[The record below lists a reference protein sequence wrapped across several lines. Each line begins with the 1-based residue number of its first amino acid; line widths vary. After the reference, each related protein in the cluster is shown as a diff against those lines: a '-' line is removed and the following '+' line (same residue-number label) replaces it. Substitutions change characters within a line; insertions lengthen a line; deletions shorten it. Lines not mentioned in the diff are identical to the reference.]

1 MGKGNLANRRP
12 CPICGSDKKYK
23 FCCRD
28 LDLSKNKEQSSFGSV
43 VEQEFDSCKN
53 EKSGQILEPYL
64 SGDEAESFLDFI
76 SKRTFLKPWVFKN
89 PKRED
94 GKEFTDVAVL
104 FRDTLILIEVKG
116 NKFNP
121 KNPQRYLNEAKKR
134 HQQLIHAERIA
145 KNHLKR
151 VEFKNDYFS
160 FTTDFSEINKIYL
173 ISISAGL
180 GELEVSSGAN
190 HIDYSKMSHQDVGRY
205 LGFFDPKTNI
215 HSFTIKEMEF
225 ASKHIDTIKDFFW
238 YLDFEKKFLNNSF
251 EAQKD
256 GQQIIAVV
264 DENRE
269 DMIAIYILHYYWD
282 EELNRTG
289 VVNLNKILSSDQDMK
304 KADMIMYAGS
314 DTSKNLENDSHYQE
328 IQKEKRISYFWD
340 HLIENTLSQVDYAY
354 KLTGIDRE
362 KKSIGISELKSILEE
377 MSATSRLERTIFCE
391 RIKESEEKDVKFR
404 ILFSA
409 ADDSKTVFSY
419 ARFNYEEFPNQSMQ
433 EKGNN
438 EHLYKV
444 WCRIKFGDKFI
455 PFRSKIEQALLIS
468 KHVYGKQSSLSFSL
482 SSGVEVDEGIC
493 RKIMVM

>member
-1 MGKGNLANRRP
+1 MGKGNLANMKP
-12 CPICGSDKKYK
+12 CPTCGANKKYK

-28 LDLSKNKEQSSFGSV
+28 LDLSKNKEQSFFRSV
-43 VEQEFDSCKN
+43 VGQGEDFFED
-53 EKSGQILEPYL
+53 EKSKQILEPYL
-64 SGDEAESFLDFI
+64 SGDEAESFVDYI

-104 FRDTLILIEVKG
+104 FKDTLILIEVKG

-134 HQQLIHAERIA
+134 HQQLIHAESIA
-145 KNHLKR
+145 KNHSKK
-151 VEFKNDYFS
+151 VKFKNDYFS
-160 FTTDFSEINKIYL
+160 FTTDFSEISKIYL
-173 ISISAGL
+173 ISISAGS
-180 GELEVSSGAN
+180 GELEVSSGAK
-190 HIDYSKMSHQDVGRY
+190 HIDYSKMSHQDIGKY
-205 LGFFDPKTNI
+205 LGFFDPETNI

-269 DMIAIYILHYYWD
+269 DMIAIYILNYYWD

-289 VVNLNKILSSDQDMK
+289 IINLNRILSSDQDVK

-314 DTSKNLENDSHYQE
+314 DTSKNLEDDSHYQE
-328 IQKEKRISYFWD
+328 IQKEKKISYFWD
-340 HLIENTLSQVDYAY
+340 YLIENTLSQVDYAY
-354 KLTGIDRE
+354 KLTGVSSE
-362 KKSIGISELKSILEE
+362 KKNISISELKNVLEE
-377 MSATSRLERTIFCE
+377 MSDTSRLERVIFSE
-391 RIKESEEKDVKFR
+391 RIKESEEKDIKFR
-404 ILFSA
+404 IFFSA
-409 ADDSKTVFSY
+409 ADYSKTVFSY
-419 ARFNYEEFPNQSMQ
+419 ARFNYEEFPNQKMQ
-433 EKGNN
+433 EERSN

-444 WCRIKFGDKFI
+444 WCRIGFGDKFT
-455 PFRSKIEQALLIS
+455 PFRDKIGQALLIT
-468 KHVYGKQSSLSFSL
+468 KHVCGKQSAFSFSL
-482 SSGVEVDEGIC
+482 SSGIGVDEDVC
-493 RKIMVM
+493 RKIMIM